1 MRNSWGTLCGC
12 TWASWERSLEKQ
24 PHWTMTK
31 HSCGLQFDQMGTSK
45 NKHFMPMNWL
55 KYADETPK
63 KKKNTF
69 FLSFCYTY
77 NIQHRLLFD
86 LLIWNNLFYSIGTH
100 KCTVEDN
107 FFWFQEKKHLLISH
121 ADRKKKKRETR
132 PINSEWKQ
140 QVCDVKFWW
149 GNARWALALSI
160 QINLRYTNITK
171 KQQEYDR
178 IKKRYKWNNK
188 RLKHANQTDQ

>member
-12 TWASWERSLEKQ
+12 TWASWERSLEK
-24 PHWTMTK
+24 TTTLNNDK
-31 HSCGLQFDQMGTSK
+31 TFCGLKFDQMGTSK
-45 NKHFMPMNWL
+45 MNISFYGNELIEICWWNSQ
-55 KYADETPK
+55 EEK
-63 KKKNTF
+63 KTHF

-77 NIQHRLLFD
+77 NVQHRLLFD

-100 KCTVEDN
+100 KCTVEDI
-107 FFWFQEKKHLLISH
+107 FLISREE
-121 ADRKKKKRETR
+121 APFFLSCRQKKSETR

-140 QVCDVKFWW
+140 QVSDVKFWW
-149 GNARWALALSI
+149 GNARWTLALSI

-178 IKKRYKWNNK
+178 IKRYKWNNK
-188 RLKHANQTDQ
+188 RIKHANQTDQ